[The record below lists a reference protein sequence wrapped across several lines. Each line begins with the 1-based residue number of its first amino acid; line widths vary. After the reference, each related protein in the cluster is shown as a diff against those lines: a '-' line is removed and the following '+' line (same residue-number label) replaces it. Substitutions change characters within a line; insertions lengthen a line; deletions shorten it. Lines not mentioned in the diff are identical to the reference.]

1 MQRLLDQEPCAS
13 ARIFMHLNLAIH
25 PISEIRFGESTRLGG
40 ETITVSLE
48 ELRRLVLGDETFEN
62 VDFAVARPGDS
73 LRAGPVFDIVE
84 PRAKAPGSSPDWPG
98 ILNAPVTAGAG
109 TTHVLEGAA
118 VTMLREES
126 PGESRGA
133 TGYVLEMSGEPATRS
148 RYSALH
154 HLIVIP
160 RTKTD
165 LPGHARQR
173 AYRLAQL
180 KISVH
185 LARAGFDQ
193 AAARTDELA
202 ISASEDGAGPRV
214 AYIGQIFSRQ
224 RKPEQGEQILYGA
237 NTDGMLPVALHPNEW
252 LDGAMVT
259 SYHCSLGGA
268 ETYFFQNHPVITELY
283 RRHRAREL
291 NFAGTVATIA
301 SADNSDRERNCRFAA
316 NLAKW
321 VLNADAVVLT
331 KFGGG
336 VPHTDLSETAR
347 LLENMGIKTVVQVTD
362 LARDRR
368 VESALLFNFPEVNAI
383 ICIGGNSTKWQLPR
397 VERVIAANGGMA
409 ELLAGPFE
417 IESLNVSGVANQ
429 QGASKLRSMVY

>member
-1 MQRLLDQEPCAS
+1 MQ
-13 ARIFMHLNLAIH
+13 LNLAIH
-25 PISEIRFGESTRLGG
+25 PINEIRLGDRTRIEDAVLS
-40 ETITVSLE
+40 VNAD
-48 ELRRLVLGDETFEN
+48 ELRRLVLDDEVFES
-62 VDFAVARPGDS
+62 VEFAVARPGES

-84 PRAKAPGSSPDWPG
+84 PRAKAPGSGLDWPG
-98 ILNAPVTAGAG
+98 ILSRPATAGSG

-118 VTMLREES
+118 VTILREES

-148 RYSALH
+148 RYGALH

-160 RTKTD
+160 RTQSR
-165 LPGHARQR
+165 LPGHARQK

-193 AAARTDELA
+193 APARADAFA
-202 ISASEDGAGPRV
+202 ISASEDGGALPRV

-237 NTDGMLPVALHPNEW
+237 NTEGMLPVALHPNEW
-252 LDGAMVT
+252 LDGAIVT
-259 SYHCSLGGA
+259 SYHCSIGGA
-268 ETYFFQNHPVITELY
+268 ETYFYQNHPVITELY
-283 RRHRAREL
+283 RRHRAHEL

-301 SADNSDRERNCRFAA
+301 SADNFDRERNCRFAA
-316 NLAKW
+316 NLTKW
-321 VLNADAVVLT
+321 VLNADAAVLT

-347 LLENMGIKTVVQVTD
+347 LLENMGVKTVVQVTD

-383 ICIGGNSTKWQLPR
+383 VCIGGNSTKWQLPR

-409 ELLAGPFE
+409 ELLAGPLE